1 MHIYLLHRCHI
12 GRFRAGCCRC
22 CQLLLRGSELVE
34 CHVELRLCAVEPLDM
49 HAVDDPCAS
58 WRVYDMVWVIAPGAA
73 FKLLL
78 DNLRM
83 IFRVHLR
90 LVTLWQAE
98 IRQGIG
104 AVGTPVNQ
112 DSAFQHNGLIQ
123 AIEQGLTCFHVYAS
137 PGAICIGFEVLFHVV
152 YCQWGHRF
160 LLWGY
165 MPAKEPLSKVAFDRT
180 VIVNRM
186 PC

>member
-1 MHIYLLHRCHI
+1 MHSI
-12 GRFRAGCCRC
+12 
-22 CQLLLRGSELVE
+22 
-34 CHVELRLCAVEPLDM
+34 
-49 HAVDDPCAS
+49 DDPRAS
-58 WRVYDMVWVIAPGAA
+58 WRVFDVVGVIAPGAA

-123 AIEQGLTCFHVYAS
+123 AIEQWRAGFAVYAG
-137 PGAICIGFEVLFHVV
+137 PGAISIGLKVLLHVV

-160 LLWGY
+160 LLWG
-165 MPAKEPLSKVAFDRT
+165 
-180 VIVNRM
+180 
-186 PC
+186 